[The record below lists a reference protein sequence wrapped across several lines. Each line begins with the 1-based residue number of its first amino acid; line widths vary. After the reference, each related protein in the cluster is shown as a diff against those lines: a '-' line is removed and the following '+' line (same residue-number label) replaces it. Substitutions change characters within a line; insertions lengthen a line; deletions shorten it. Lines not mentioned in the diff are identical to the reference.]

1 MDLQSVIQKQPADY
15 LKIVFRRKWF
25 LIIPI
30 VIGIVA
36 GIIFCNTLPKKYES
50 STLILV
56 EEGRVANPLMQ
67 GLTVS
72 TSTAQRLN
80 VLREQIWGWDRMLQL
95 IKTLNLAK
103 DVRNQAQF
111 EDLVKR
117 LRGTLRV
124 DLRGPSIVRI
134 GYISKSPQEA
144 QNIVKTITDIFI
156 VENLRQQTKETEDAV
171 NFINDQLSM
180 FQKKLKES
188 EIADMEDKLKKL
200 LIDSTDRHPLVIEL
214 KKKIASAKDEVKRG
228 DFTVDASSIAN
239 SDNELNTMK
248 DELKQ
253 MREDVASSKTLN
265 VIDGDANRAKM
276 ASSSNEKLYK
286 LLLLEKVNQATA
298 KDQTVNQKIYNT
310 LLERLE
316 TAKITQRLEASKE
329 GTRYTILDP
338 ARLPI
343 NPKSPNKPLT
353 LLMGIFIGAAAGMGL
368 VFLVEL
374 FDHSFLG
381 LDEAR
386 AFITLPI
393 FGATSKII
401 TQEDLKVDKL
411 RRARIT
417 GISVVTGVAL
427 LIVII
432 FTVFLGN

>member
-1 MDLQSVIQKQPADY
+1 MELQSTTQKHPADY

-36 GIIFCNTLPKKYES
+36 GIILCNTLPKKYES

-80 VLREQIWGWDRMLQL
+80 VLREQILGWDRILQL

-111 EDLVKR
+111 EELVKR
-117 LRGTLRV
+117 LRSTLKV

-134 GYISKSPQEA
+134 GYISKNPAEA

-156 VENLRQQTKETEDAV
+156 IENLRQQTKETEDAV
-171 NFINDQLSM
+171 NFINDQVTM

-188 EIADMEDKLKKL
+188 EIADMEDQLKKL
-200 LIDSTDRHPLVIEL
+200 MVDSTDKHPLVIEL
-214 KKKIASAKDEVKRG
+214 RNKITSAKGEVKRG
-228 DFTVDASSIAN
+228 DFTVEAASIAN
-239 SDNELNTMK
+239 SDNELKEMK

-253 MREDVASSKTLN
+253 MRDEIVSAKTLN
-265 VIDGDANRAKM
+265 VADGDANRAKM

-286 LLLLEKVNQATA
+286 LLLLEKANQVTA

-343 NPKSPNKPLT
+343 KAKWPNKPLT
-353 LLMGIFIGAAAGMGL
+353 LLMGIFIGACAGMGL
-368 VFLVEL
+368 IFLIEM

-381 LDEAR
+381 VDEAR

-393 FGATSKII
+393 FGATSKIV
-401 TQEDLKVDKL
+401 TEEDLKAAELKRTRL
-411 RRARIT
+411 T
-417 GISVVTGVAL
+417 GISIATGVVL
-427 LIVII
+427 LIVVI
-432 FTVFLGN
+432 FNVFLGN

>member
-1 MDLQSVIQKQPADY
+1 MDLQSVTQKQPADY

-30 VIGIVA
+30 VAGIVV
-36 GIIFCNTLPKKYES
+36 GIILCNTLPKKYES

-56 EEGRVANPLMQ
+56 EEGRVVNPLMQ

-95 IKTLNLAK
+95 IKTLDLAK

-111 EDLVKR
+111 EALVKR
-117 LRGTLRV
+117 LRSTLRV

-134 GYISKSPQEA
+134 GYTSKIPQEA

-171 NFINDQLSM
+171 TFINDQVSM

-188 EIADMEDKLKKL
+188 EIADMEDQLKKL
-200 LIDSTDRHPLVIEL
+200 LIDSTSKHPLVIEL
-214 KKKIASAKDEVKRG
+214 RKKIASAKDEVKKG

-239 SDNELNTMK
+239 SGDELKTMK

-265 VIDGDANRAKM
+265 VTDGDANRAKM

-298 KDQTVNQKIYNT
+298 KDQSVNQKIYNT

-343 NPKSPNKPLT
+343 NPASPNKPLT

-368 VFLVEL
+368 IFLVEL

-393 FGATSKII
+393 FGATSKIV

-411 RRARIT
+411 RRTRIT
-417 GISVVTGVAL
+417 GISIATGVVL

-432 FTVFLGN
+432 FNVFLGN

>member
-1 MDLQSVIQKQPADY
+1 MDTNSIIQKHPADY

-30 VIGIVA
+30 VIGIIA
-36 GIIFCNTLPKKYES
+36 GIILCNTLPKKYES

-80 VLREQIWGWDRMLQL
+80 VLREQILGWDRILQL

-103 DVRNQAQF
+103 NVRNQAQF
-111 EDLVKR
+111 EDLVK
-117 LRGTLRV
+117 TLRKTLSV

-134 GYISKSPQEA
+134 GYVSKNPAEA

-171 NFINDQLSM
+171 NFINDQVTM

-188 EIADMEDKLKKL
+188 EIAGMEDQLKKL
-200 LIDSTDRHPLVIEL
+200 MVDSTDKHPLVIEL
-214 KKKIASAKDEVKRG
+214 KNKIASAKGEVKRG
-228 DFTVDASSIAN
+228 DFTVDTSSIAN
-239 SDNELNTMK
+239 SDNELTAMK

-253 MREDVASSKTLN
+253 MREEIVSAKTLDTA
-265 VIDGDANRAKM
+265 DGDANRSKM

-286 LLLLEKVNQATA
+286 LLLLEKADQVTA

-343 NPKSPNKPLT
+343 SPKWPNKPLT
-353 LLMGIFIGAAAGMGL
+353 LLMGIFMGAGAGIGLILLM
-368 VFLVEL
+368 EL
-374 FDHSFLG
+374 FDHSFMSVE
-381 LDEAR
+381 DAR

-393 FGATSKII
+393 FGATSKIV
-401 TQEDLKVDKL
+401 TQEDLNADKL
-411 RRARIT
+411 RRTRIT
-417 GISVVTGVAL
+417 GVSIATGVVL
-427 LIVII
+427 FIVII
-432 FTVFLGN
+432 FNVFLGN

>member
-1 MDLQSVIQKQPADY
+1 MNQQSLTQKQPADY
-15 LKIVFRRKWF
+15 LKMIFRRKWF

-30 VIGIVA
+30 VIGIIA
-36 GIIFCNTLPKKYES
+36 GIMLCNTLPKKYES

-80 VLREQIWGWDRMLQL
+80 VLREQILGWDRLLQL
-95 IKTLNLAK
+95 IKTLDLAK
-103 DVRNQAQF
+103 DIKNQAQF
-111 EDLVKR
+111 EGLVKR
-117 LRGTLRV
+117 LRNTLSV

-134 GYISKSPQEA
+134 GYTSGIPAEA

-171 NFINDQLSM
+171 NFINDQVSM

-188 EIADMEDKLKKL
+188 EIADMGDQLKKL
-200 LIDSTDRHPLVIEL
+200 LVDSTDKHPLVIEL
-214 KKKIASAKDEVKRG
+214 KKKIASAKEEVKRG
-228 DFTVDASSIAN
+228 DFTVGVSSIAG

-248 DELKQ
+248 DELKK
-253 MREDVASSKTLN
+253 MREDVVSAKTLD
-265 VIDGDANRAKM
+265 VADGDANRAKM

-286 LLLLEKVNQATA
+286 LLLLEKANQVTS

-343 NPKSPNKPLT
+343 TPKSPNKPLT

-368 VFLVEL
+368 IFLIEM
-374 FDHSFLG
+374 FDHSFLSVE
-381 LDEAR
+381 DAR

-393 FGATSKII
+393 FGATSKIV
-401 TQEDLKVDKL
+401 TEEDLKSDKL
-411 RRARIT
+411 RRARIA
-417 GISVVTGVAL
+417 GISIATGVVL

-432 FTVFLGN
+432 FNVFLGN